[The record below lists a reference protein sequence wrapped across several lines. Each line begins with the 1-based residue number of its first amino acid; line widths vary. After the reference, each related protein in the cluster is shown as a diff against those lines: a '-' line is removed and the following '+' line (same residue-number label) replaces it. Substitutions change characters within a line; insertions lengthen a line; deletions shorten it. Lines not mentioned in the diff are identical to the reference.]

1 MFAMDAPGNRSAER
15 ARSRDLRSRRIDGV
29 DGPEVAVLCW
39 GRAAAAIQSEP
50 LRADF
55 SQRRRS
61 GMSLDV
67 AKGGTRW
74 PDTSTHPGM

>member
-1 MFAMDAPGNRSAER
+1 M
-15 ARSRDLRSRRIDGV
+15 LRWTRQGTAV
-29 DGPEVAVLCW
+29 PKGPEVIGPVVAVLCW

-61 GMSLDV
+61 GTSLDV